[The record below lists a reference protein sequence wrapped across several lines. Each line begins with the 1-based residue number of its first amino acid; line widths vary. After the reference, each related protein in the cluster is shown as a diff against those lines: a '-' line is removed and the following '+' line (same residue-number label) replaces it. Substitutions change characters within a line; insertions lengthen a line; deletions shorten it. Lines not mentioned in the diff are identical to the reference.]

1 MAADC
6 IEALTFFGFRHV
18 HRWEV
23 ILIGLLGKAEK
34 ETWKTRAMCSW
45 SRKQLVHDFR
55 SGLPW
60 LGLWPVAKIW
70 SGLKFTAAP

>member
-6 IEALTFFGFRHV
+6 VEALTFFGFRHV

-34 ETWKTRAMCSW
+34 MEDTGRVLIATITIELNWFD
-45 SRKQLVHDFR
+45 DFC

-60 LGLWPVAKIW
+60 LGLWPVAKI
-70 SGLKFTAAP
+70 